1 MKWPPKPPKASKP
14 RAVPSEPP
22 GGPDPDALSSEE
34 RLLWRHVARS
44 IEPIKRKPRVRRT
57 GTSGTSEPDADDVP
71 APHRRPARTDAI
83 AGERAKSLPHKLPHK
98 LPSQKTAT
106 GATPPLADFDPRK
119 AKKLGTGRTAIDA
132 RLDLHGLRQDEALGR
147 LRRFLHDC
155 HARGL
160 KTVLVITG
168 KGRETDDPTTPFVD
182 TLDRHPRGVL
192 RRNVPRWLDEPEL
205 RAVVVSFTTAAPR
218 HGGDGAFYVQLRR
231 SAREA

>member
-1 MKWPPKPPKASKP
+1 MKWPPKPPKAI
-14 RAVPSEPP
+14 RPSEVTLEPPP
-22 GGPDPDALSSEE
+22 GPDLDALSSEE

-44 IEPIKRKPRVRRT
+44 IEPIKRKSRVRRT
-57 GTSGTSEPDADDVP
+57 GTNEPEADDVP
-71 APHRRPARTDAI
+71 SPHRRPARTDA
-83 AGERAKSLPHKLPHK
+83 AASARAKSLPHKTPQ
-98 LPSQKTAT
+98 QKAAT
-106 GATPPLADFDPRK
+106 SSSPPLADFDPRK
-119 AKKLGTGRTAIDA
+119 AKKLGTGRADVDA

-147 LRRFLHDC
+147 LRRFLQDC

-205 RAVVVSFTTAAPR
+205 RAVVVSYTTAAQK

-231 SAREA
+231 IAR

>member
-1 MKWPPKPPKASKP
+1 MKWPPKPPKATKP
-14 RAVPSEPP
+14 RAVLPELPA
-22 GGPDPDALSSEE
+22 GPDPDALSSEE
-34 RLLWRHVARS
+34 RLLWRHVAHS

-57 GTSGTSEPDADDVP
+57 GTIEPDADNVP
-71 APHRRPARTDAI
+71 SPHRRPARTDAI
-83 AGERAKSLPHKLPHK
+83 AGARAKPLPPKLPPK
-98 LPSQKTAT
+98 LPPQKAAT
-106 GATPPLADFDPRK
+106 GSTPPLADFDPRK
-119 AKKLGTGRTAIDA
+119 AKKLGTGRAAIDA
-132 RLDLHGLRQDEALGR
+132 CLDLHGLRQDEALGR

-182 TLDRHPRGVL
+182 TLDRHPRGIL

-205 RAVVVSFTTAAPR
+205 RAVVVSFATAAQR